1 MRTSSDPLSL
11 PSPSSAPLSPRLL
24 YSAIIRP
31 LPSPPQHSHPILPS
45 STAHL
50 LSLVH
55 YHTPRGK
62 ALLSRPRPGEIAA
75 HPSSLDRNVTP
86 GLNPPTLFPYILD
99 FPTYETQP
107 LMIYSHLLYFSAVS
121 PLPNSSS
128 RMYNRIIF
136 VKAEPS
142 RCSLNT

>member
-1 MRTSSDPLSL
+1 MRTTLRPSKSSEPLFSSTVTTPSVLCHHPSL
-11 PSPSSAPLSPRLL
+11 AP
-24 YSAIIRP
+24 
-31 LPSPPQHSHPILPS
+31 PPQHSHPILPS

-55 YHTPRGK
+55 YHTPRGR

-75 HPSSLDRNVTP
+75 HPSSLHRNVTP
-86 GLNPPTLFPYILD
+86 GLNPPALFPYTLD
-99 FPTYETQP
+99 FPTYETQS

-128 RMYNRIIF
+128 RMYNCIMF